1 MRLFVTFFQLLAA
14 LSIATAFV
22 ADRAR
27 TDITPRQPDEHVG
40 NEFWKRRGGG
50 GGGGRGGGGGSSG
63 SSGGRGGSSS
73 GSGSSGSTGSSG
85 GTRSGGSSGSGGG
98 RGSST
103 SSVGGRT
110 TTGSGPAPAYGGG
123 KYYGGGAAVPYK
135 AGDRSRSGINP
146 VLLGA
151 GAAVAFWPGLW
162 LYGAYMY
169 PYTHHHSFYNASS
182 KQNETKPVT
191 CGCDPYQVCGCD
203 ENGDQQYLSDI
214 VGNGTNLNSTLVAV
228 GTVDGVQRILINGTL
243 PNGTTAAGGTEDPN
257 GGAGLRTMLHT
268 AGWWPVVAIVS
279 AMVLTV

>member
-1 MRLFVTFFQLLAA
+1 MRLFITLFLAIF
-14 LSIATAFV
+14 SVATALV
-22 ADRAR
+22 ADHVH
-27 TDITPRQPDEHVG
+27 TDVNPRQPDEHVA
-40 NEFWKRRGGG
+40 NELWKRRGGG
-50 GGGGRGGGGGSSG
+50 GGGGRGGGSSGSSG
-63 SSGGRGGSSS
+63 SSGGS
-73 GSGSSGSTGSSG
+73 
-85 GTRSGGSSGSGGG
+85 GG
-98 RGSST
+98 RGST
-103 SSVGGRT
+103 SSSAGGRT

-135 AGDRSRSGINP
+135 AGGRSPSGINP
-146 VLLGA
+146 VFLGA
-151 GAAVAFWPGLW
+151 GAALAFWPGLW

-169 PYTHHHSFYNASS
+169 PYSHHHSYYNASS

-191 CGCDPYQVCGCD
+191 CGCDPYLVCGCD
-203 ENGDQQYLSDI
+203 ENGDPQFLSDI

-257 GGAGLRTMLHT
+257 AGAGLQTMLRA